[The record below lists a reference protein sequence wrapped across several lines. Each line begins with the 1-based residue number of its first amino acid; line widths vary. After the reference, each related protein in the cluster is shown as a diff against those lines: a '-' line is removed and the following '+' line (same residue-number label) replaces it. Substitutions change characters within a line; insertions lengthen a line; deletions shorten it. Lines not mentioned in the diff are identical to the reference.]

1 MEVTQIGKSEDSGLL
16 ASTSNVKKMCDKKLQ
31 MVQVKRREAT
41 LNGWNRGHYSDRLEG
56 ISLFHFSSS
65 ALIHFHRN
73 DQGPTSHTVS
83 SDKTSFNRPQRKNS
97 FPIYMLPLDVDN
109 TSSPRVGD
117 FSLFTQV
124 SHLHQGRAELRR

>member
-1 MEVTQIGKSEDSGLL
+1 
-16 ASTSNVKKMCDKKLQ
+16 

-83 SDKTSFNRPQRKNS
+83 SDKTSFNRPQRHPGLT
-97 FPIYMLPLDVDN
+97 F
-109 TSSPRVGD
+109 TSGPSRAKEIKLGSK
-117 FSLFTQV
+117 SLILSSGGGIFDQ
-124 SHLHQGRAELRR
+124 LIKGL